1 MTVAQRI
8 LLHVALGAA
17 FVIAVVTGV
26 TYKLVYDALTRR
38 DLQLL
43 STYVD
48 ERAQREEARFQQIE
62 TNLRLVRGQFLKRL
76 ETPMPPEHVE
86 ERFNYWYR
94 RYDDGAWR
102 SREQFADA
110 RKTSSMWADRD
121 WPATPEM
128 RRQTVIAQELCDEM
142 LPGWVDVFP
151 SYYLQF
157 PAPGLVNVGV
167 DVLLADWSW
176 KMPAHFDTTGL
187 EWIATAL
194 PRELPPPDA
203 FRWTGLQSDDVISEP
218 LVCVYLP
225 VVKDG
230 VFIASVGHNMNMSRM
245 IDAAARSEI
254 PGASHFLF
262 RTDGR
267 LIAHP
272 TKRAEI
278 LASKGLLTA
287 QTCGDATLASLY
299 QIASAHS
306 ERRFAGFDP
315 ASATYYNVAR
325 MAGPEWFYVTTMS
338 RNHLQAQ
345 ASASARWVLWSG
357 LTSLALVLI
366 AIAAILRRQVT
377 RPLATLNEAAKSMSA
392 GAREVPVA
400 IDRHDELGELA
411 ASFREMVDKVAAREG
426 DLRQLNLDLEKRV
439 SDRTADL
446 NAALSR
452 EREVGEMKSR
462 FTSLVSHEF
471 RTPLGVISSSAQILE
486 RYLARLDDDD
496 RREHL
501 ENINVSAKRMAGMM
515 EEMLVLS
522 RMDSGRMD
530 FKPAPLALGDL
541 CRRLLDELQSAHGS
555 GAELTVA
562 PDAELPACA
571 DENLLRH
578 ILTNLLTNAHKYS
591 PPGAPVRLSLERDGS
606 DAVFSVRDEG
616 IGIPEADQGRLFEA
630 FHRGSNVGVV
640 SGTGLG
646 LVIVR
651 RSCELHGGTVTVAS
665 REGAGTTFTVRLPV
679 FTP

>member
-1 MTVAQRI
+1 MTVARRI

-17 FVIAVVTGV
+17 FVIAVVTAV
-26 TYKLVYDALTRR
+26 TYTLVYEALKQR

-43 STYVD
+43 ATYVN
-48 ERAQREEARFQQIE
+48 ERAQREEARFQQVE

-76 ETPMPPEHVE
+76 ERPLAPEQVE

-94 RYDDGAWR
+94 RYEDGAWR
-102 SREQFADA
+102 SREQFGDA

-121 WPATPEM
+121 WPATSEM
-128 RRQTVIAQELCDEM
+128 RRQTLIAQELCDEM

-151 SYYLQF
+151 SYYFQF

-187 EWIATAL
+187 EWIAAAL
-194 PRELPPPDA
+194 PADVAQPDA
-203 FRWTGLQSDDVISEP
+203 FRWTGIQSDDVISEP
-218 LVCVYLP
+218 LVCVFLP

-230 VFIASVGHNMNMSRM
+230 VFLASVGHNMNMSRM

-262 RTDGR
+262 RADGR

-272 TKRAEI
+272 TKRSEI

-287 QTCGDATLASLY
+287 QSCGDAALASLY
-299 QIASAHS
+299 RIASTHS
-306 ERRFAGFDP
+306 ERRFAGFDA

-325 MAGPEWFYVTTMS
+325 LAGPEWFYVTAMS
-338 RNHLQAQ
+338 RDHLQAQ

-366 AIAAILRRQVT
+366 AIATVLRNQVT
-377 RPLATLNEAAKSMSA
+377 RPLAKLNQAAKAMSA

-411 ASFREMVDKVAAREG
+411 ASFREMVDKVVAREG

-439 SDRTADL
+439 TERTADL

-486 RYLARLDDDD
+486 RYLARLDDDE

-501 ENINVSAKRMAGMM
+501 ESINASVKRMAGMM

-541 CRRLLDELQSAHGS
+541 CRRLLDELHSAHGS
-555 GAELTVA
+555 SAQLTVA
-562 PDAELPACA
+562 PDAEPPACA
-571 DENLLRH
+571 DETLVRH
-578 ILTNLLTNAHKYS
+578 ILNNLLTNAHKYS
-591 PPGAPVRLSLERDGS
+591 PPGAPVKLTLSREDH
-606 DAVFSVRDEG
+606 DAVFTVRDEG
-616 IGIPEADQGRLFEA
+616 IGIPAADQAQLFEA
-630 FHRGSNVGVV
+630 FHRGSNVGAV

-646 LVIVR
+646 LVVVR

-665 REGAGTTFTVRLPV
+665 HEGAGTTFTVRLPV
-679 FTP
+679 FG